1 MTYQEMCEFQT
12 LYEAYLEARKGKRS
26 KPGTAQYEAN
36 ALICTDKLS
45 YVLNQKTYKPSGFE
59 VFYVYEPKKRL
70 VQAPAFVDKVVLH
83 ALTDNVLYD
92 TICTSF
98 IRDNHASQRG
108 KGTLDAIVRLKG
120 HMVDYY
126 RKNGS
131 ADGWVLK
138 CDVHHFFASIDHDIL
153 KAKLRALMQKRGVD
167 MAFYDLMCIYI
178 DKTDGLPLG
187 YQTSQLLALMFL
199 DEFDHYIKEDR
210 GCRYYGRYMDDFYV
224 IARTKRELQLLLK
237 DIERWM
243 SDLHLELNSKT
254 AIFPLK
260 NGLDFLGF
268 HSYLTE
274 SGACV
279 QKLRR
284 SEIQR
289 IQTRVKYWEKAY
301 PAGEVTREAVIT
313 SFVAW
318 DAFASYGDTYALR
331 LKYAKK
337 VSVIIGV
344 NVKPRRK
351 INSTRSVRAL
361 RRVKQEQNIRR
372 KRGDITPRKDLF
384 QPEPRPDS
392 IPPWM

>member
-1 MTYQEMCEFQT
+1 
-12 LYEAYLEARKGKRS
+12 
-26 KPGTAQYEAN
+26 
-36 ALICTDKLS
+36 
-45 YVLNQKTYKPSGFE
+45 
-59 VFYVYEPKKRL
+59 
-70 VQAPAFVDKVVLH
+70 
-83 ALTDNVLYD
+83 
-92 TICTSF
+92 
-98 IRDNHASQRG
+98 
-108 KGTLDAIVRLKG
+108 
-120 HMVDYY
+120 
-126 RKNGS
+126 
-131 ADGWVLK
+131 
-138 CDVHHFFASIDHDIL
+138 
-153 KAKLRALMQKRGVD
+153 
-167 MAFYDLMCIYI
+167 
-178 DKTDGLPLG
+178 
-187 YQTSQLLALMFL
+187 
-199 DEFDHYIKEDR
+199 
-210 GCRYYGRYMDDFYV
+210 MDDFYV
-224 IARTKRELQLLLK
+224 IARTKRELQFLLK

-289 IQTRVKYWEKAY
+289 IQTRVKCWEKAY

-344 NVKPRRK
+344 DVKPRRK